1 VGLDQYLFVEECA
14 DEEATEVFY
23 WRKHPNL
30 HGFMTAEWLSLPEN
44 EGKSPGDFNCQRLY
58 ITAEIVERLD
68 ACTRPNAQKGL
79 PPTSGFFFGESDGYY
94 DEQDRKAVEFM
105 RGAVERGQRVY
116 YDSWW

>member
-1 VGLDQYLFVEECA
+1 MGLDQYLFIEE
-14 DEEATEVFY
+14 EGKGEPTEVFR

-30 HGFMTAEWLSLPEN
+30 HGFMTREWLALPEN
-44 EGKSPGDFNCQRLY
+44 VGKSSSDFNTQPLY
-58 ITAEIVERLD
+58 ITKEIVERLD
-68 ACTRPNAQKGL
+68 ACTRPNAQSEL
-79 PPTSGFFFGESDGYY
+79 PHTTGFFFGESDDYY